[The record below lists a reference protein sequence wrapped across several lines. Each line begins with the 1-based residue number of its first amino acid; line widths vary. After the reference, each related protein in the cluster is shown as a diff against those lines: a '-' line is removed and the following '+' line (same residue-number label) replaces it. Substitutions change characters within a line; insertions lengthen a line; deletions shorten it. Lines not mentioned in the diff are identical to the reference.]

1 MLIHYTKI
9 KHTVNADVQQQFVG
23 FYFNCVCIHLILDCF
38 SSNYMIFN
46 DNLDKFCH
54 VVYFIELYLSWLV

>member
-9 KHTVNADVQQQFVG
+9 KHTVNADVQEQFVG
-23 FYFNCVCIHLILDCF
+23 FYLNCF
-38 SSNYMIFN
+38 ASNYMIFVN